1 MNFYID
7 KEMRT
12 MSKKFGLGK
21 GLGALIPEE
30 EILEDNSSVFKISMN
45 LIKANKEQPR
55 KYFDP
60 EKISE
65 LAESIKEHGVIQPI
79 ILNKEE
85 DIYVVIAGERRF
97 RAAKSIGLAE
107 IPAIIMNISNK
118 EVLEISLIENIQRE
132 DLNPIEE
139 AIAYKKLLVEFNLT
153 QEEISKKVSKS
164 RAAITNC
171 MRLLNL
177 DERVQDYLI
186 DEVISEGHGR
196 AILGLSDKELQ
207 YEVAQMV
214 IDDSLNVRQTERL
227 VKNYGTEKKE
237 KVIKNQND
245 IYYKD
250 ITNKLENCFGTK
262 VNINSR
268 SKNKGKIEIE
278 YYSEDD
284 FERILEV
291 LSI

>member
-1 MNFYID
+1 MN
-7 KEMRT
+7 
-12 MSKKFGLGK
+12 KKFGLGK

-30 EILEDNSSVFKISMN
+30 IAEDGSFILKVSMN
-45 LIKANKEQPR
+45 LIKANKDQPR
-55 KYFDP
+55 KSFDP

-65 LAESIKEHGVIQPI
+65 LAQSIREHGVIQPI
-79 ILNKEE
+79 ILNKEG
-85 DIYVVIAGERRF
+85 DIYTVIAGERRF

-107 IPAIIMNISNK
+107 IPAIIMNVDNRKI
-118 EVLEISLIENIQRE
+118 LELSLIENIQRE

-139 AIAYKKLLVEFNLT
+139 AIAYKKLILDFSLT

-177 DERVQDYLI
+177 DERVQEYII
-186 DEVISEGHGR
+186 DRVISEGHGR
-196 AILGLSDKELQ
+196 ALLGLNDKQVQ
-207 YEVAQMV
+207 YEISQMV
-214 IDDSLNVRQTERL
+214 IDDSLNVRQTERV
-227 VKNYGTEKKE
+227 VKNFDSEKTVKVVE
-237 KVIKNQND
+237 KQSN

-250 ITNKLENCFGTK
+250 VLNKLEGHFGTK
-262 VNINSR
+262 VFINSK

-278 YYSEDD
+278 YYSEED

-291 LSI
+291 FNI

>member
-1 MNFYID
+1 LG
-7 KEMRT
+7 
-12 MSKKFGLGK
+12 KKFGLGK

-30 EILEDNSSVFKISMN
+30 EIIDDGSTIFKIPMN

-55 KYFDP
+55 KSFDP

-79 ILNKEE
+79 ILNKED
-85 DIYVVIAGERRF
+85 DIYLVIAGERRF
-97 RAAKSIGLAE
+97 RAAKSIGLEE
-107 IPAIIMNISNK
+107 IPAIVMNINNK

-139 AIAYKKLLVEFNLT
+139 AIAYKKLLVDFNLT

-164 RAAITNC
+164 RTAITNC

-177 DERVQDYLI
+177 DERVQDYII
-186 DEVISEGHGR
+186 DGVISEGHGR
-196 AILGLSDKELQ
+196 AILGIADKQFQ
-207 YEVAQMV
+207 YQISQMV
-214 IDDSLNVRQTERL
+214 IDESLNVRETEKL
-227 VKNYGTEKKE
+227 VKNFGNEKKE
-237 KVIKNQND
+237 KTIKNQND

-250 ITNKLENCFGTK
+250 IMNKLENRFGTK
-262 VNINSR
+262 VLINSK

-278 YYSEDD
+278 YYSEED

-291 LSI
+291 LNI

>member
-1 MNFYID
+1 MN
-7 KEMRT
+7 
-12 MSKKFGLGK
+12 KKFGLGK

-30 EILEDNSSVFKISMN
+30 KFTEDSSTVFKISMN
-45 LIKANKEQPR
+45 LIKANKDQPR
-55 KYFDP
+55 KNFDP

-65 LAESIKEHGVIQPI
+65 LAQSIKEHGVIQPI

-85 DIYVVIAGERRF
+85 DVYIVVAGERRF

-107 IPAIIMNISNK
+107 IPAIIMNINSK

-139 AIAYKKLLVEFNLT
+139 AIAYKKLLIDFNLT

-164 RAAITNC
+164 RTAITNC

-177 DERVQDYLI
+177 DERVQDYII
-186 DEVISEGHGR
+186 DGVISEGHGR
-196 AILGLSDKELQ
+196 AILGISDRQLQ
-207 YEVAQMV
+207 YQIAQMV
-214 IDDSLNVRQTERL
+214 IDDNLNVRETERL
-227 VKNYGTEKKE
+227 VKNFGNEKPE
-237 KVIKNQND
+237 KVVKNQND

-250 ITNKLENCFGTK
+250 IMNKLENRFGTK
-262 VNINSR
+262 VLINSKN
-268 SKNKGKIEIE
+268 KNKGKIEIE
-278 YYSEDD
+278 YYSEED

-291 LSI
+291 FNI